1 MNDATKALAGYR
13 MERAREALKEAG
25 LLLQA
30 GHLNAYVNRLYYA
43 CFYAVSALLVTRGI
57 STSKHGHLRS
67 LLHRDFVKTG
77 LIPTELGRHFDRLFS
92 SRQEGDYADFVVF
105 KADEVRPWLRE
116 TTAFVDYVDGLIA
129 RIDPPTGE
137 GGQ

>member
-1 MNDATKALAGYR
+1 
-13 MERAREALKEAG
+13 MERARETLKEAS

-57 STSKHGHLRS
+57 STSKHGYLRS

-92 SRQEGDYADFVVF
+92 NRQEGDYADFTVF
-105 KADEVRPWLRE
+105 QADEVRPWLEE
-116 TTAFVDYVDGLIA
+116 TAAFVDYLDGLIA
-129 RIDPPTGE
+129 RIGPSTTE
-137 GGQ
+137 KRS

>member
-1 MNDATKALAGYR
+1 
-13 MERAREALKEAG
+13 MERAREALAEAG
-25 LLLQA
+25 LLLDA
-30 GHLNAYVNRLYYA
+30 GHLNTCVNRLYYA

-77 LIPTELGRHFDRLFS
+77 LIPAELGRHFDRLFS

-105 KADEVRPWLRE
+105 KADEIRPWLDE
-116 TTAFVDYVDGLIA
+116 SKAFVDYVEGLIA
-129 RIDPPTGE
+129 RVEPPETDA
-137 GGQ
+137 